1 MTMNKEQICDKI
13 IDLLTKSGGS
23 LRLLDI
29 SKALQIKSD
38 SKDYDKLIET
48 LKMMIEQELIDKN
61 ARRRYALSTYKQET
75 GIRGILH
82 INENTGIVSTN
93 NKEFPKIIIPNEFLY
108 TALDGDE
115 VRVKLILQN
124 KKKKTRG
131 EIVEVINRN
140 FTTIT
145 GMVEYDGNFF
155 FLLPEQKNLK
165 VDFLIP
171 TSELAGARHGDK
183 VHTELIR
190 WDDSAKN
197 PQVRVKEIIGRAGDP
212 IVEYE
217 SVIKEFKL
225 PVSFPKQV
233 MNEVHSIKLPENR
246 KVKNRLDLRKK
257 TIITIDPATAKDFD
271 DALSLEYLDNGNY
284 LLGVHIADVSHYISE
299 NSALDKEALKRG
311 NSVYLVD
318 RVIPMLPEEL
328 SNIVCSLNPN
338 EVRYSFTVMI
348 EINENIEVVNYKILP
363 SMIKSSRRFNYDEVQ
378 DIIDTGEGDY
388 SELILNLASLTKK
401 IRKKRIAAGSINYD
415 TREIKYLLNDE
426 KFPIDVEIRKTTEST
441 TLVEECMLLANKTV
455 ALHIKKLT
463 TEYNLLTP
471 LPFLYRIHDEPKQDS
486 LMEAMD
492 FVRSLGY
499 RVHKKKITPNDINEL
514 LIRVK
519 YNPEN
524 PVINQVLIRSMPKAV
539 YSSTNIGHYG
549 LGFSDYSHF
558 TSPIRRYPDL
568 IVHRL
573 LKEYAVGKP
582 TNKRIKELSS
592 KLVEIAIHTSD
603 TERLAMD
610 AERASTKLASAIY
623 ASTMLGEVFDGTIT
637 GVAPYGLFI
646 LLDNIYCEGLLHT
659 KDMQSDYYYFDAK
672 RMRIIGKKTKNIYS
686 LGSKIRVQVIK
697 VNIEKRQVD
706 LALAENK

>member
-1 MTMNKEQICDKI
+1 MKKEQICDKI
-13 IDLLTKSGGS
+13 IHLLAESGGS

-29 SKALQIKSD
+29 SKSLKIKSD
-38 SKDYDKLIET
+38 SKEYLQLAEI
-48 LKMMIEQELIDKN
+48 LNMMIEQELIDKN
-61 ARRRYALSTYKQET
+61 SRRKYSLRAYRQES
-75 GIRGILH
+75 GIRGILRM
-82 INENTGIVSTN
+82 NEKTGIVSTN
-93 NKEFPKIIIPNEFLY
+93 DKEFPTIIIPNEFLH

-124 KKKKTRG
+124 KKKKIRG
-131 EIVEVINRN
+131 EIVDVITRN
-140 FTTIT
+140 ITTIT

-183 VHTELIR
+183 VHAEFIR
-190 WDDSAKN
+190 WNNPTKN

-217 SVIKEFKL
+217 SIIKEFKL
-225 PVSFPKQV
+225 PVNFPKQV
-233 MNEVHSIKLPENR
+233 MNEVAAVKLPENR
-246 KVKNRLDLRKK
+246 KIKNRLDLRQE
-257 TIITIDPATAKDFD
+257 TIITIDPITAKDFD
-271 DALSLEYLDNGNY
+271 DALSLKHLDNGNC
-284 LLGVHIADVSHYISE
+284 LLGVHIADVSHYVVE
-299 NSALDKEALKRG
+299 DSALDKEALKRG

-328 SNIVCSLNPN
+328 SNIICSLNPN
-338 EVRYSFTVMI
+338 EIRYAFTVLL
-348 EINENIEVVNYKILP
+348 EIDENIEVVNYQILP
-363 SMIKSSRRFNYDEVQ
+363 SIIKSSRRFHYDEVQ

-388 SELILNLASLTKK
+388 SELVLDLASLTRK
-401 IRKKRIAAGSINYD
+401 IRKKRIAEGSIDYD
-415 TREIKYLLNDE
+415 TSEIKYLLNDE

-441 TLVEECMLLANKTV
+441 ALVEECMLLANKTV

-463 TEYNLLTP
+463 IEYNLPIP

-499 RVHKKKITPNDINEL
+499 RVNKKKITPNDINEL
-514 LIRVK
+514 LNRVK

-539 YSSTNIGHYG
+539 YSPTNIGHYG
-549 LGFSDYSHF
+549 LGFSHYSHF

-573 LKEYAVGKP
+573 LKEYAAEKP
-582 TNKRIKELSS
+582 NSKRIKELSS
-592 KLVEIAIHTSD
+592 KLLEVAMHASE

-637 GVAPYGLFI
+637 GVVPYGLFV
-646 LLDNIYCEGLLHT
+646 LLDAIYCEGLLHT
-659 KDMQSDYYYFDAK
+659 KDMHNDYYHFDAK
-672 RMRIIGKKTKNIYS
+672 KLRITGRKTKNIYS
-686 LGSKIRVQVIK
+686 LGSKIRVQIIK
-697 VNIEKRQVD
+697 VNIEKRQID
-706 LALAENK
+706 LALADDR